1 MQIQNKAQSEH
12 ILSELQASGL
22 SLSLTDKSSL
32 RIVGKATPAQI
43 KTCRLFR
50 TRIIEALSPHCS
62 NCALPMQLINGGN
75 LWFCPFGCESQKKT

>member
-43 KTCRLFR
+43 KTCRLFK
-50 TRIIEALSPHCS
+50 TRIIEALSPHCT
-62 NCALPMQLINGGN
+62 NCTSAMQIINNGR
-75 LWFCPFGCESQKKT
+75 LWFCPLGCESRNRT